1 LPGGLPNSGRAIWR
15 FSGVLLRIAGAA
27 LPDADTRRLF
37 RRVCPEVTAAHLPCV
52 PPDVFVNV
60 RSALHERTIALWLAA
75 SRGYLWYFRPSPR
88 VSSSL
93 PPPPPPDRG
102 NNRRAFPFWRSRGPR
117 KTQSLS
123 RSTREPLRTRDL
135 PPAPGILP
143 TPT

>member
-1 LPGGLPNSGRAIWR
+1 MLSSRNINPRRSRHPAIRVHLNSKNFVFFFQAEDGIRDYKVT
-15 FSGVLLRIAGAA
+15 GVQTCA
-27 LPDADTRRLF
+27 LPIY
-37 RRVCPEVTAAHLPCV
+37 
-52 PPDVFVNV
+52 V

-123 RSTREPLRTRDL
+123 HSTREPLRTRDL